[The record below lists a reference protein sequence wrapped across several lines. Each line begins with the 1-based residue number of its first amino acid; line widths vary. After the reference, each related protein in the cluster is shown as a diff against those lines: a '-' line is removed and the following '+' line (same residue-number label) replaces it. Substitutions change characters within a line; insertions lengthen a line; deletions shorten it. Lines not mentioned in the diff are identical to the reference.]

1 MRDLPQITSTGTALG
16 KSGLAALGKTQ
27 KVENN
32 GGGGGTFHVSICCPS
47 LQVSVR
53 GTCHVFLIVARQG
66 NPLFTDERMKHY
78 NNLI

>member
-47 LQVSVR
+47 LQVSVW
-53 GTCHVFLIVARQG
+53 HVSCVPHSG